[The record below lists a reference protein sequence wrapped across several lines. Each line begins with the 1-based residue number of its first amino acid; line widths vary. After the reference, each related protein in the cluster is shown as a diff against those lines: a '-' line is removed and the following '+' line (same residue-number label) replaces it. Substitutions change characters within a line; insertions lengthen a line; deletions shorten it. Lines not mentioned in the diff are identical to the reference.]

1 VTARLLQPVK
11 SRLRPVRSRLRSLY
25 QDALCDRFHK
35 LYYDSRIW
43 ERTRWLGTPVQ
54 KLPLD
59 LWLFQE
65 LIVELRPDLIIETG
79 TFAGGSALF
88 YASVM
93 DALGDG
99 HIVTVDI
106 DADPA
111 RPTHPRVEYITG
123 DSTDSQV
130 VDQVRAR
137 AESAERVMVILD
149 SDHTKEHV
157 LGEIHA
163 YAPLV
168 TLGSVL
174 IVEDTDINGHPVDPH
189 FGPGPMEAVLEFL
202 AGTVDFTL
210 DRDLERRFLVTFHPR
225 GYLRRTSNSSRPE
238 QAES

>member
-1 VTARLLQPVK
+1 
-11 SRLRPVRSRLRSLY
+11 
-25 QDALCDRFHK
+25 
-35 LYYDSRIW
+35 
-43 ERTRWLGTPVQ
+43 LGTPVQ

-93 DALGDG
+93 DALGEG
-99 HIVTVDI
+99 RIVTLTSTPTQ
-106 DADPA
+106 PA
-111 RPTHPRVEYITG
+111 PLIHGLNTSPGLPPIRR
-123 DSTDSQV
+123 V

-137 AESAERVMVILD
+137 AESAERVIVILD

-189 FGPGPMEAVLEFL
+189 FGPARWKP
-202 AGTVDFTL
+202 
-210 DRDLERRFLVTFHPR
+210 
-225 GYLRRTSNSSRPE
+225 YLSS
-238 QAES
+238 